1 MRIKKIFL
9 LIIMMIA
16 VMMIGCSFSQEVKY
30 KVSFYADGKLISSA
44 SYSKG
49 EEINL
54 PDNPTSDKG
63 YFIGWDVNGDG
74 NADEIT
80 ICNNNMNIRAIF
92 GETIKYTIIFKDGNN
107 ELSKK
112 SYSEGEMPVEPT
124 SPTKDGYVF
133 VGWDMNGDDE
143 VDEITS
149 ATKDVTYVA
158 VFRDDNQTYV
168 VEFYVGANKIS
179 SNEYHLGD
187 PISQPTVNPTK
198 DRTAQYSYSFLGW
211 DVNSDGNVESFPYVV
226 KGNHRFVAIFTETLN
241 KYTYRLYD
249 GLELLQEDTV
259 DYGTTIV
266 FNGESFKQ
274 TLGVYYYLLGWDK
287 NNDNIPDDLVVTG
300 DVTYRAVL
308 TNKQIVVMNY
318 EDVNYLLYV
327 EKGGQINLYSPNL
340 PSSRKSVWY
349 LDSSYETL
357 YNPGPMPEGNLYL
370 YGRSE
375 PSYEMDCS
383 VLDGSLKTVVH
394 SEDELVDL
402 FNYLV
407 FTRTYNHSVR
417 LDYEL
422 ESEEIAN
429 MLCSRCTVDC
439 SYQLST
445 SMNPVTKDLGI
456 TLQYKIINNDSTKSL
471 YTEHG
476 ISYYDQYSS
485 LNLRN
490 NETPRSDGF
499 QLFIDTVDKT
509 FEVVDSE
516 QLYYVLEH
524 GYRPVIKAGNTNLQN
539 LYAKMRNTLKV
550 IINDSMSDYDKVLAI
565 NEWLVMNVTYDRVAL
580 QLSSNPSV
588 TLFHSFYLEGVFDE
602 NLAVC
607 DGISKAL
614 ACLCNMEGIPA
625 IRVTGTGAQNHAWN
639 KVCIDGKWYV
649 VDATSGGSIINDSYE
664 VLTHRFFLI
673 TDEDFGTIYTEDG
686 KYYPDFKAEGEYDYY
701 DNYKYSYD
709 GHEYK
714 LRCTSKSDLVR
725 VLRWFKDNATTN
737 YTCDVELDFSYGD
750 FSSLMSS
757 ALAEARYE
765 SSVVYSLNGKILLLI
780 K

>member
-1 MRIKKIFL
+1 MKIKKLL
-9 LIIMMIA
+9 LIIIMIVTIMM
-16 VMMIGCSFSQEVKY
+16 VGCSFSQVVKF

-49 EEINL
+49 DTIVL
-54 PDNPTSDKG
+54 PENPTSDKG
-63 YFIGWDVNGDG
+63 FFIGWDINGDG

-112 SYSEGEMPVEPT
+112 SYSEGEIPTEPT
-124 SPTKDGYVF
+124 RPTKDGYVF

-143 VDEITS
+143 VDEIS
-149 ATKDVTYVA
+149 RATKDVTYIA
-158 VFRDDNQTYV
+158 VFRDDNQTYT
-168 VEFYVGANKIS
+168 VEFYVGSNRIS
-179 SNEYHLGD
+179 SGEYRLGES
-187 PISQPTVNPTK
+187 ITQPSATPTK
-198 DRTAQYSYSFLGW
+198 DRTAQYSYSFSGW
-211 DVNSDGNVESFPYVV
+211 DVNSDGNVETFPYVV
-226 KGNHRFVAIFTETLN
+226 KGNHRFVAIFSEVIN

-249 GLELLQEDTV
+249 GLIKIKEETV
-259 DYGTTIV
+259 DYGTKIKYD
-266 FNGESFKQ
+266 GESFKKE
-274 TLGVYYYLLGWDK
+274 LGNYYYLLGWDK
-287 NNDNIPDDLVVTG
+287 TNDDIPDDETVTG
-300 DVTYRAVL
+300 DTTYRAVY
-308 TNKQIVVMNY
+308 TNKQIVVMRY
-318 EDVNYLLYV
+318 DDVEYLLYV
-327 EKGGQINLYSPNL
+327 EKGGQIDLYSPNL
-340 PSSRKSVWY
+340 PSSRKCVWY
-349 LDSSYETL
+349 LDNSYETP
-357 YNPGPMPEGNLYL
+357 YNPGPMPEGNLLL

-375 PSYEMDCS
+375 PSYEIDCS
-383 VLDGSLKTVVH
+383 VLDGSLKSVVH

-417 LDYEL
+417 LDYDL
-422 ESEEIAN
+422 QSDEIAN
-429 MLCSRCTVDC
+429 MLCDRCSVDC

-445 SMNPVTKDLGI
+445 SMNPSTHDLTL
-456 TLQYKIINNDSTKSL
+456 TLQYKVINNDSTKPL
-471 YTEHG
+471 YAENE
-476 ISYYDQYSS
+476 ISYYSQYAS
-485 LNLRN
+485 LNLRSN
-490 NETPRSDGF
+490 ATPRSDGF

-509 FEVVDSE
+509 FEVSDSE

-524 GYRPVIKAGNTNLQN
+524 GYRPVIKAGNTNLQS
-539 LYAKMRNTLKV
+539 LYNKMRNTLKV
-550 IINDSMSDYDKVLAI
+550 IINDSMTDYDKVLAI
-565 NEWLVMNVTYDRVAL
+565 YEWLVMNVTYDRVAL
-580 QLSSNPSV
+580 QLSNNPNV

-614 ACLCNMEGIPA
+614 VCLCNMEGIPA

-639 KVCIDGKWYV
+639 KVCINNKWYV
-649 VDATSGGSIINDSYE
+649 VDATSGGSIINNEYE

-673 TDEDFGTIYTEDG
+673 TDVDFGTIYTEDG

-701 DNYKYSYD
+701 DNYTFSYED
-709 GHEYK
+709 HDYK
-714 LRCTSKSDLVR
+714 FRCTSKSDLVR

-737 YTCDVELDFSYGD
+737 CTCDVELDFSYGD